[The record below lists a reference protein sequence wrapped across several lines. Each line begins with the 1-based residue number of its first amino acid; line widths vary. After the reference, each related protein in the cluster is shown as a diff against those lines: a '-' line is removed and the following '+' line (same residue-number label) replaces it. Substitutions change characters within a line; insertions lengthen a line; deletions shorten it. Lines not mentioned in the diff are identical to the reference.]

1 MTEHALV
8 SLLAAAMLC
17 PKGAYAILLVHQLIL
32 YGSGKSTCRVVTLLL
47 ATKEEVLAQSS
58 TGVATDV
65 AALDLLET
73 RRYATK
79 TVGRGN
85 LLHLPGGVDV
95 GLGRVDAGHWHVVGS
110 LASLVAAIAAFALE
124 RTLLNPVAG
133 FVAFV
138 TYVAVGRGRFLA
150 LYCEG
155 CHVAGNDCVGE
166 GRGGDIER
174 DEGHISILAQS

>member
-17 PKGAYAILLVHQLIL
+17 PEGAYAILLVHQLIL

-79 TVGRGN
+79 AVGRGDF
-85 LLHLPGGVDV
+85 LHLPGGVDV

-110 LASLVAAIAAFALE
+110 LASLVAAIASFFALE
-124 RTLLNPVAG
+124 WTLLNPVAG

-150 LYCEG
+150 LYGEG
-155 CHVAGNDCVGE
+155 CHVASNDCV
-166 GRGGDIER
+166 
-174 DEGHISILAQS
+174 AKYY